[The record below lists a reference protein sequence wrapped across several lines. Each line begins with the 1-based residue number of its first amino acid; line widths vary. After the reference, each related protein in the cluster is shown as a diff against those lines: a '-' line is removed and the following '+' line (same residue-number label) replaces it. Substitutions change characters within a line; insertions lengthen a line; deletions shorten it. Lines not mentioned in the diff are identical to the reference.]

1 MSSGPLSKRAGPLS
15 KRAGPLSKRPGPLF
29 ELIHFATVL
38 VPSPLE
44 YMSGLSMQPL
54 PASLAVL
61 GNAKAWRAV
70 DLAQRTPVVLHGP
83 PGCGKTEGVRA
94 LLAHHGIANCVHL
107 DVTDP
112 RSTAELRTLL
122 RATRCPSNL
131 HGKWALM
138 IDAEGVFEYED
149 KAKALVEWLHQ
160 PGAQVPVFLCC
171 NDLYSYP
178 LRALRA
184 LVDAKKVAAVRL
196 FAPFRS
202 ACVSFY
208 KDRYP
213 VDWILNAT
221 LDADNDLRQVASAL
235 EAREELGAAFDGEV
249 DRSTHVYATLNG
261 LARRVVDA
269 DEWVR
274 QTDGGLD
281 ARAIHS
287 NYPVLSHDIDQAA
300 AMADALSAA
309 DALGYSERDSRA
321 PAQGA
326 RDERA
331 HLLAHS
337 VAAHATPTATTK
349 GFTLLKDQRAK
360 DDAKPYDAR
369 AEGGSKIASYL
380 VPRAL
385 GGLEM

>member
-1 MSSGPLSKRAGPLS
+1 MLHA
-15 KRAGPLSKRPGPLF
+15 
-29 ELIHFATVL
+29 
-38 VPSPLE
+38 
-44 YMSGLSMQPL
+44 PL

-70 DLAQRTPVVLHGP
+70 DLVQRTPVVLHGP
-83 PGCGKTEGVRA
+83 TGCGKTEGVRA
-94 LLAHHGIANCVHL
+94 LLAHHGVRCVEL

-112 RSTAELRTLL
+112 RSTAEFRKMLH
-122 RATRCPSNL
+122 ATRSPLSL
-131 HGKWALM
+131 RGKWALLL
-138 IDAEGVFEYED
+138 DDVEAVFEYEE
-149 KAKALVEWLHQ
+149 KAKVLVEWLHQ

-171 NDLYSYP
+171 NDLYAYP
-178 LRALRA
+178 MRTLRA

-221 LDADNDLRQVASAL
+221 LDADNDLRQVANAL
-235 EAREELGAAFDGEV
+235 EAREELGTGLGGEV
-249 DRSTHVYATLNG
+249 DRSSTHVYATLKG
-261 LARRVVDA
+261 LTQHVVDA

-287 NYPVLSHDIDQAA
+287 NFPLFAKDTDALA

-326 RDERA
+326 RDERV
-331 HLLAHS
+331 HLLAHA

-360 DDAKPYDAR
+360 DDAKPYDAC